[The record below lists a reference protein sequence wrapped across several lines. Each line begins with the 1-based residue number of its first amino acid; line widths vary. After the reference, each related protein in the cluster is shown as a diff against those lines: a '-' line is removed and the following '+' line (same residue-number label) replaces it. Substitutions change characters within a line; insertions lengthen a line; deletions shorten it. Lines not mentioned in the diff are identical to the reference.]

1 MPAYPLP
8 VMHADQSRLV
18 RSLGVGLL
26 VGADIYDVVLILRT
40 HKAVQ
45 TFAHPRVTVGGELT
59 VAAGPY
65 GNGFMLESGV
75 EASPVWSYVK
85 SKGLYGGVQIDG
97 NILIERNDVS
107 SWFSVWSKHPSYELT
122 C

>member
-1 MPAYPLP
+1 VLTRP
-8 VMHADQSRLV
+8 DC
-18 RSLGVGLL
+18 SLGVGFL

-40 HKAVQ
+40 HRAVQ
-45 TFAHPRVTVGGELT
+45 TFAHPRVTVGGELS

-107 SWFSVWSKHPSYELT
+107 G
-122 C
+122 